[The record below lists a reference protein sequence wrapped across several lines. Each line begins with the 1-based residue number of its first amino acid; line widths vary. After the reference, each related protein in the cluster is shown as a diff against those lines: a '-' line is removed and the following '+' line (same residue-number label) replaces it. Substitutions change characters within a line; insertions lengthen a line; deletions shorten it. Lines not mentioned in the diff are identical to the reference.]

1 MPASL
6 AQDALAEASTSETGA
21 KPKAGFGWS
30 HSFLHLKQ
38 WHPLSFKNQEKLF
51 LAEQAEADRRRRDEE
66 AAKEFAAN
74 AEFFKNTELLSAK
87 DRTALRNKQQLAFMY
102 QKPPG
107 FDAMLEKQAA
117 EAKATEDA
125 ARAEEEAAARAAERE
140 AQGLPP
146 LAPEDIALRKSR
158 KLRKDAYGR
167 SVLTS
172 AEATELAG
180 APVAQG
186 ASATTR
192 ANPLGKIIR
201 ATQCKR
207 CGGFGHDSGDRECP
221 MRDHNPNDAFR
232 AKLEDP
238 LTLMRAREALREGSR
253 RLELKAPM
261 TAAGGSPTRGGLDPA
276 AANQQMVYDLGEG
289 ADAHGETAEGGG
301 NGGVEG
307 GGVLASLP
315 KAERKRLVKEFRE
328 HEKAAKR
335 AKVAAAE
342 AFLRNAGISE
352 REREPGNREKKSRK
366 SKKERRRD
374 R

>member
-158 KLRKDAYGR
+158 KLRKDAY
-167 SVLTS
+167 L
-172 AEATELAG
+172 
-180 APVAQG
+180 
-186 ASATTR
+186 
-192 ANPLGKIIR
+192 
-201 ATQCKR
+201 
-207 CGGFGHDSGDRECP
+207 
-221 MRDHNPNDAFR
+221 
-232 AKLEDP
+232 
-238 LTLMRAREALREGSR
+238 
-253 RLELKAPM
+253 
-261 TAAGGSPTRGGLDPA
+261 
-276 AANQQMVYDLGEG
+276 
-289 ADAHGETAEGGG
+289 
-301 NGGVEG
+301 
-307 GGVLASLP
+307 SLI
-315 KAERKRLVKEFRE
+315 
-328 HEKAAKR
+328 H
-335 AKVAAAE
+335 
-342 AFLRNAGISE
+342 I
-352 REREPGNREKKSRK
+352 
-366 SKKERRRD
+366 
-374 R
+374 

>member
-140 AQGLPP
+140 AQGLSP

-167 SVLTS
+167 S
-172 AEATELAG
+172 G
-180 APVAQG
+180 PHKRG
-186 ASATTR
+186 GTR
-192 ANPLGKIIR
+192 ARG
-201 ATQCKR
+201 
-207 CGGFGHDSGDRECP
+207 
-221 MRDHNPNDAFR
+221 
-232 AKLEDP
+232 
-238 LTLMRAREALREGSR
+238 RARRAGSLRDDTSESPREDHPRDTVQAVR
-253 RLELKAPM
+253 RVRP
-261 TAAGGSPTRGGLDPA
+261 R
-276 AANQQMVYDLGEG
+276 Q
-289 ADAHGETAEGGG
+289 
-301 NGGVEG
+301 
-307 GGVLASLP
+307 
-315 KAERKRLVKEFRE
+315 
-328 HEKAAKR
+328 
-335 AKVAAAE
+335 
-342 AFLRNAGISE
+342 
-352 REREPGNREKKSRK
+352 
-366 SKKERRRD
+366 RR
-374 R
+374 